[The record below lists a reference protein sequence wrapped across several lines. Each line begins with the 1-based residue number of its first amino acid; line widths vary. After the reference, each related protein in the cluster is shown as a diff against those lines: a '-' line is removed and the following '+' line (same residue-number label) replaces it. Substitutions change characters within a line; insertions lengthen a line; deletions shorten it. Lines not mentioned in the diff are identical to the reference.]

1 MPRSLSFVEADGRLL
16 GEADGRLAGM
26 LSEERRF
33 RGAAGEE
40 LVARAWRPRAETRA
54 AVIAVHGFG
63 DHSGRYGHLLE
74 SLVPRGVAVH
84 AFDLRGHGR
93 SPGRRGHIETWA
105 HYREDLHAFV
115 RRTAREEGPERPL
128 FLLGNS
134 LGGLVVLEYAIHHP
148 EGLAGV
154 IADSPALVPTGVGNR
169 FLKLLAIALSRTWP
183 TFSVSVPMAP
193 EPAGAAPTAEEA
205 QPAAAVPLDEPA
217 AAAPPT
223 IASEP
228 MAPDPLLHSRLSARA
243 ATEAMAA
250 IEFTR
255 RNAARLRLPLLILHG
270 GADRIIDPQGSRA
283 FVADAS
289 STDKQLLEY
298 PGVFHDAR
306 AEDVRELILDDI
318 AAWLER
324 HIPRAR

>member
-1 MPRSLSFVEADGRLL
+1 
-16 GEADGRLAGM
+16 M

-40 LVARAWRPRAETRA
+40 LVARAWRPQTEARA

-63 DHSGRYGHLLE
+63 DHSGRYGQLLE
-74 SLVPRGVAVH
+74 ALVPRGLAVH

-93 SPGRRGHIETWA
+93 SPGRRGHIEHWA
-105 HYREDLHAFV
+105 HYREDLRAFV

-169 FLKLLAIALSRTWP
+169 FLRLLAMALSRTWP

-193 EPAGAAPTAEEA
+193 EPVEAADPAETQTAP
-205 QPAAAVPLDEPA
+205 PAPAPIPIEPA
-217 AAAPPT
+217 PR
-223 IASEP
+223 
-228 MAPDPLLHSRLSARA
+228 DPLLHSRLSARA

-250 IEFTR
+250 IDFTR
-255 RNAARLRLPLLILHG
+255 RNAARLRLPLLVLHG
-270 GADRIIDPQGSRA
+270 GADRIVDPEGSRA

-289 STDKQLLEY
+289 SPDKELLEY

-306 AEDVRELILDDI
+306 ADDVRERILDDI
-318 AAWLER
+318 ADWLER
-324 HIPRAR
+324 HIPAAR